1 MKKFQ
6 SVRGMKDILPAQ
18 SKAFRSLENI
28 LISCANQY
36 GYQEIRT
43 PILEETDLFIKSIG
57 NGTDIVEKEMFT
69 FTDSKKKFL
78 FYEAGGDSILC

>member
-28 LISCANQY
+28 LISCVHQY
-36 GYQEIRT
+36 GYEEIRT
-43 PILEETDLFIKSIG
+43 PILEETDLFIKSI
-57 NGTDIVEKEMFT
+57 VP
-69 FTDSKKKFL
+69 SL
-78 FYEAGGDSILC
+78 LSPSIIICSISL